1 MLVPLAVA
9 VLRWSVI
16 AAFLAVAA
24 LFSVQ
29 ADDAPDTEVRDFA
42 LPQLEARLKTMPA
55 GPERHYFMGVL
66 ANRSGRIAESI
77 RLLES
82 VLPELRKTNP
92 ARAAV
97 ALEALADDYLKTFR
111 YADAARAYDDL
122 LANFSS
128 RLEKAKLQG
137 TQDDAGVA
145 RVLSRAPVQT
155 IRMHGLARLK
165 TERNPIGSLVTE
177 LKVNA
182 VKERWLLDTGAN
194 FSVVS
199 ESFAAKLGLKPL
211 PGTAQTMGGIT
222 GIENPMKIAI
232 LRELRM
238 GGATIQNVVI
248 LILDDANLKIDLG
261 KEEYQING
269 IVGYPVFRA
278 FGTVTFEKDGWFEGG
293 EAAKRND
300 RGTAMY
306 MNLLAPV
313 IECRVEGNELPFS
326 LDTGA
331 SGTNLSLRYFD
342 LFKGEIKNWKE
353 GKSVSAG
360 SGGQVKRTIYLQPE
374 LRLEVG
380 GRTAVLKSV
389 PIFHEAMGTDLDELY
404 GNLGQDLVVG
414 FQSFT
419 LNFTKMRF
427 SLGAPV
433 VK

>member
-1 MLVPLAVA
+1 
-9 VLRWSVI
+9 
-16 AAFLAVAA
+16 
-24 LFSVQ
+24 
-29 ADDAPDTEVRDFA
+29 
-42 LPQLEARLKTMPA
+42 
-55 GPERHYFMGVL
+55 
-66 ANRSGRIAESI
+66 
-77 RLLES
+77 
-82 VLPELRKTNP
+82 
-92 ARAAV
+92 V

-313 IECRVEGNELPFS
+313 IECRVNELPFS

>member
-1 MLVPLAVA
+1 
-9 VLRWSVI
+9 
-16 AAFLAVAA
+16 
-24 LFSVQ
+24 
-29 ADDAPDTEVRDFA
+29 
-42 LPQLEARLKTMPA
+42 MPA

-199 ESFAAKLGLKPL
+199 ESSAAKLGLKPL

-389 PIFHEAMGTDLDELY
+389 PIFHEAMRTDLDELY

-419 LNFTKMRF
+419 LDFTKMRF

-433 VK
+433 AK